1 MRQRKRTE
9 KVEMTKTD
17 FRKLSFAEVCS
28 ELARPKN
35 TLILFHVRPDG
46 DAVGSAFALKLL
58 LEAAGSKVFCM
69 CQNEVPQRLSFLSEG
84 IQESALPEA
93 LPKDFEAERIVAVDT
108 ASVAQLGEL
117 YARFQNKIDIKLDH
131 HSKGEHYADYF
142 VMENAAATGEIV
154 FDISR
159 EFLKRGLIKALP
171 EKLDY
176 CLYTAISS
184 DTGCFKYSNVTPKTH
199 IRSAE
204 LLKSGVDAAGI
215 NQLLFD
221 SKSMEVLAAEKAG
234 FDTLKMF
241 HSGKI
246 AVVYFTYDMK
256 TKLGILD
263 EHLETLIDVARS
275 VEGVEVAIAARQPS
289 ADKVFRIST
298 RSQGTV
304 DVSVVC
310 SSFGGGGHVRA
321 SGCTIMADSIE
332 HAADL
337 VVAEVEKQMR

>member
-1 MRQRKRTE
+1 
-9 KVEMTKTD
+9 MTRTD
-17 FRKLSFAEVCS
+17 FRKLGFAEVCA
-28 ELARPKN
+28 ELAIPKN

-58 LEAAGSKVFCM
+58 LEEAGSRVFCM

-84 IQESALPEA
+84 IQQSALPEA
-93 LPKDFEAERIVAVDT
+93 LPTDFDAERVIAVDT

-117 YARFQNKIDIKLDH
+117 YDRFQDKINIKLDH

-159 EFLKRGLIKALP
+159 EFLKRGIVKALP
-171 EKLDY
+171 ERLDY
-176 CLYTAISS
+176 CIYAAISS

-204 LLKSGVDAAGI
+204 LLKNGVDAASI

-241 HSGKI
+241 HGGRI
-246 AVVYFTYDMK
+246 AVVYFTYEMK
-256 TKLGILD
+256 ERLDILD

-275 VEGVEVAIAARQPS
+275 VEGVEVAIAVRQPT
-289 ADKVFRIST
+289 KEKTFRVST
-298 RSQGTV
+298 RSQGGV
-304 DVSVVC
+304 DVSAVC
-310 SSFGGGGHVRA
+310 AAFGGGGHVRA

-337 VVAEVEKQMR
+337 VVTEVEKQMR

>member
-1 MRQRKRTE
+1 MAR
-9 KVEMTKTD
+9 TD
-17 FRKLSFAEVCS
+17 FQRLSFDMACTQ
-28 ELARPKN
+28 LAQPKN

-46 DAVGSAFALKLL
+46 DAVGSALALKLL
-58 LEAAGSKVFCM
+58 LEASGSRAWCM

-84 IQESALPEA
+84 IQQSTLPSALP
-93 LPKDFEAERIVAVDT
+93 LDFVPERIVAVDT
-108 ASVAQLGEL
+108 ASMAQLGEL
-117 YARFQNKIDIKLDH
+117 YERFAGKIDIKIDH
-131 HSKGEHYADYF
+131 HSKGDDYADYL
-142 VMENAAATGEIV
+142 VVDNAAAAGEIV

-159 EFLKRGLIKALP
+159 EFLRRGLIKTLP
-171 EKLDY
+171 PKLDF
-176 CLYTAISS
+176 CLYAAISS

-204 LLKSGVDAAGI
+204 LLNSGVDAAGI

-241 HSGKI
+241 HKGKI
-246 AVVYFTYDMK
+246 AVVYFTNEMK

-275 VEGVEVAIAARQPS
+275 VEGVEVAIAVRQPTEKKS
-289 ADKVFRIST
+289 FRVST

-304 DVSVVC
+304 DVSTVC
-310 SSFGGGGHVRA
+310 AAFGGGGHAKA
-321 SGCTIMADSIE
+321 SGCTILADSIE
-332 HAADL
+332 HAAFL
-337 VVAEVEKQMR
+337 VVSEVEKQMN